1 TPIKLELASLDVTH
15 SFYISSFRIKEDA
28 VPGKKTYLTFTATKT
43 GNYQVECAEYC
54 GMNHSYMLNHVIVIP
69 REDFSAW
76 LNRNPNNEPSAA
88 SNAHGG
94 VSGGGAEN
102 EPQNSG
108 SAQDETGGSKNTNSA
123 QPHQGGSGIQGS
135 QDMQQ
140 KGGGANEPK
149 KQE

>member
-1 TPIKLELASLDVTH
+1 VSHKERIKDIKRNVDVLTLSATPIPRTLQMSL
-15 SFYISSFRIKEDA
+15 
-28 VPGKKTYLTFTATKT
+28 
-43 GNYQVECAEYC
+43 
-54 GMNHSYMLNHVIVIP
+54 
-69 REDFSAW
+69 
-76 LNRNPNNEPSAA
+76 